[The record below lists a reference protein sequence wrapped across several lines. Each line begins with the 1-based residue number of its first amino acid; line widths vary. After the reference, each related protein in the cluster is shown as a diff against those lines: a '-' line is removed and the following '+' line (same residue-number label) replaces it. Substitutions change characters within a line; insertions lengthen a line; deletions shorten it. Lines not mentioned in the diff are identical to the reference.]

1 MKKYFFL
8 KSFFC
13 LTTLLFFCIQSF
25 AQKPDL
31 SLLQNDQ
38 DKITAWLNYCE
49 FLKSNTSWQV
59 NNHTINNDN
68 LQEAAQIGLQMT
80 SPKDPADRSRFYYYA
95 AYGFFFNDPS
105 AGPMDVDSIEY
116 YFNKSLGEA
125 QKANSAL
132 LIQQACIALLHT
144 YFEMGEPGKIEKYK
158 TILQTIID
166 TTNDKT
172 ILVNGYAA
180 LGNYYQQKSYYSTA
194 QDYMLKSIELKK
206 AQIDTTKNKKIR
218 LDYANECYTLAELY
232 MKSSLPDKA
241 LNMLY
246 EGQQYSSGSLLVKF
260 RYQDAF
266 INVFSKTGN
275 IDSALYYLVH
285 YIQPQEAHFKNSL
298 VVPAE
303 TIFPYLNISQ
313 YYLDVKQ
320 YEKALPYL
328 DKAFNL
334 AAKSNEQIYI
344 YETQIMRARYFVE
357 TGKYAAA
364 IPLLSK
370 SLPVARQ
377 FSKEKF
383 TNGLKYMALAQKGIG
398 NAPLSLKY
406 FEQYSMESDSL
417 VKERLSTNFA
427 DQETRYE
434 TKQKE
439 QSLIV
444 LGKENK
450 LHILEL
456 QNATRTKLLLITG
469 LVGLGIISFLSFL
482 FYRNKEKVNKILN
495 MQNEQLEIL
504 NNQLVIANETKAKL
518 FSIISHDLRSPV
530 SQIVQ
535 LLQLQKENPN
545 LFSKAMREQYDAKLK
560 SASENVLD
568 TMEDLLL
575 WSKSQMQNF
584 TPQEM
589 PVNISAIMQKELELL
604 MQVVEQNNLII
615 KNTIAENILIN
626 TDENFLSV
634 IIRNLLQNAINH
646 SNPGGTI
653 HISADTNNI
662 FIENY
667 SLDANAENLNAL
679 LGSKVINSKT
689 SGLGLQIANDLALSI
704 QAKIIFEQKPGNKI
718 VAAIKWLD

>member
-8 KSFFC
+8 KPAFY
-13 LTTLLFFCIQSF
+13 LTIFLFYFIQCF

-38 DKITAWLNYCE
+38 EKIKAWLNYCE
-49 FLKSNTSWQV
+49 FLKSNTSWQLTNHAQ
-59 NNHTINNDN
+59 NNES
-68 LQEAAQIGLQMT
+68 LQEAALKGLQMT
-80 SPKDPADRSRFYYYA
+80 PANDPADRSRFYYYA
-95 AYGFFFNDPS
+95 AYGFFLNDPS
-105 AGPMDVDSIEY
+105 AGPMHVDSIEY
-116 YFNKSLGEA
+116 YFNNSLEEA
-125 QKANSAL
+125 QKARSAL
-132 LIQQACIALLHT
+132 LIQQACVALLHT
-144 YFEMGEPGKIEKYK
+144 YFEMQEPGKVEKYK
-158 TILQTIID
+158 IILQTIID
-166 TTNDKT
+166 TTNDKI
-172 ILVNGYAA
+172 ILMDGYTA
-180 LGNYYQQKSYYSTA
+180 LGSYYQQKSFYSTA
-194 QDYMLKSIELKK
+194 QDYMLKSIDLRK

-218 LDYANECYTLAELY
+218 LDYASECYTLAELY

-241 LNMLY
+241 LNILN
-246 EGQQYSSGSLLVKF
+246 EGQQYSSGSMLVGL
-260 RYQDAF
+260 RYKSAY

-275 IDSALYYLVH
+275 IDSALYYLIH
-285 YIQPQEAHFKNSL
+285 DIQPQEAHFKNSP

-303 TIFPYLNISQ
+303 IIFPYLNISQ
-313 YYLDVKQ
+313 YYLDQKE
-320 YEKALPYL
+320 YEKAFPFLN
-328 DKAFNL
+328 KAFDL
-334 AAKSNEQIYI
+334 AAKGNEQAFI
-344 YETQIMRARYFVE
+344 YETQIMMARYFLE
-357 TGKYAAA
+357 TGKYTAA

-370 SLPVARQ
+370 ALPVARQ
-377 FSKEKF
+377 FSKEKY

-398 NAPLSLKY
+398 NATLSLKY

-417 VKERLSTNFA
+417 VKEKLSTNFA

-469 LVGLGIISFLSFL
+469 LIGLGIISLLSFL

-504 NNQLVIANETKAKL
+504 NSQLVIANETKAKL

-545 LFSKAMREQYDAKLK
+545 LFSKAMREQYDAKVK
-560 SASENVLD
+560 TASENVLD

-584 TPQEM
+584 TPEQI

-604 MQVVEQNNLII
+604 MQVIEKNNLII
-615 KNTIAENILIN
+615 ENTIAENILIN
-626 TDENFLSV
+626 TDENFLA
-634 IIRNLLQNAINH
+634 IILRNLLQNAFNH
-646 SNPGGTI
+646 SDRGGTI
-653 HISADTNNI
+653 KLSADLKNI
-662 FIENY
+662 FIENNAK
-667 SLDANAENLNAL
+667 DANVEALNASL
-679 LGSKVINSKT
+679 KTNVINSKA
-689 SGLGLQIANDLALSI
+689 SGLGLHIANDLASSI
-704 QAKIIFEQKPGNKI
+704 QAKIIFEQTPGKNI
-718 VAAIKWLD
+718 VAAIKWLA